1 MSAPVIH
8 WFRNDLRLADNAAL
22 SAALARGGS
31 VVPVYILDD
40 EVPSARALGA
50 ASRWWLHHSLARLGE
65 TLAARGAGL
74 VLRRGPTVPALCRLV
89 EETGAQLVTLTRG
102 YEPGAP
108 DQEAAVAEALRA
120 KGIDCRRYG
129 GALLHEPEELRSGEG
144 GVYRVFTPFYKA
156 CRRRPSPSQTLPVP
170 EGLPALPDGLVSE
183 PLESWG
189 LLPSKPDWASGLR
202 ETWRPGEAAAGE
214 RLDVFVDAGLSA
226 YGDRRDFPGEI
237 ATSRLSPH
245 LRFGEIG
252 PRQIWHRVTQA
263 IEEGDGR
270 GEAYLR
276 QLYWREFSYH
286 LLFDRPDLPAQPMRG
301 EFADFPWREDG
312 AALSAWSR
320 GRTGYPIVD
329 AGMRELWQT
338 GWMHNRVRMVVASF
352 LVKHLLVSWRAG
364 EAWFRDTLVDAD
376 PANNVASWQWVA
388 GCGADA
394 APYFRIFN
402 PILQGRRFDPEGAY
416 VRRWLPELAELS
428 NERIHSPWEAG
439 NSELERAGVRL
450 GQSYPRPMVDHA
462 AARARA
468 LAAFA
473 TLKKSGD

>member
-22 SAALARGGS
+22 SAALSRGRS
-31 VVPVYILDD
+31 VIPLYILDD
-40 EVPSARALGA
+40 EVPGARPLGA
-50 ASRWWLHHSLARLGE
+50 ASRWWLHHSLASLDRS
-65 TLAARGAGL
+65 LAARGAGL
-74 VLRRGPTVPALCRLV
+74 VLRRGPTIDVLCRLA
-89 EETGAQLVTLTRG
+89 EEAGARQVTLTRS

-108 DQEAAVAEALRA
+108 ALEVALVEVLRA
-120 KGIDCRRYG
+120 KGVDCKRYG
-129 GALLHEPEELRSGEG
+129 GALLHEPEDLQREAGK
-144 GVYRVFTPFYKA
+144 VYRVFTPFYKA
-156 CRRRPSPSQTLPVP
+156 CRRLTAPPRSLPAP
-170 EGLPALPDGLVSE
+170 ERLPALPDGLESE

-189 LLPSKPDWASGLR
+189 LLPSEPDWAGGLR
-202 ETWRPGEAAAGE
+202 ETWRPGEAAASE
-214 RLDVFVDAGLSA
+214 RLETFLGTGLSA
-226 YGDRRDFPGEI
+226 YGERRDFPGEA

-252 PRQIWHRVTQA
+252 PRQVWHRVNHA
-263 IEEGDGR
+263 IERGDGR

-286 LLFDRPDLPAQPMRG
+286 LLFDRPDLSERPLRD
-301 EFADFPWREDG
+301 EFSGFPWREDD
-312 AALSAWSR
+312 AALRAWRR

-329 AGMRELWQT
+329 AGMRELWRT
-338 GWMHNRVRMVVASF
+338 GWMHNRVRMIVASF
-352 LVKHLLVSWRAG
+352 LVKHLLVSWQVG
-364 EAWFRDTLVDAD
+364 EAWFWDTLVDAD
-376 PANNVASWQWVA
+376 PANNTASWQWVA

-402 PILQGRRFDPEGAY
+402 PILQGRRFDSGGAY
-416 VRRWLPELAELS
+416 VRRWVPELTGLS
-428 NERIHSPWEAG
+428 DERIHTPWEVDDR
-439 NSELERAGVRL
+439 ELERAGVRL
-450 GQSYPRPMVDHA
+450 GQTYPRPMVDHA